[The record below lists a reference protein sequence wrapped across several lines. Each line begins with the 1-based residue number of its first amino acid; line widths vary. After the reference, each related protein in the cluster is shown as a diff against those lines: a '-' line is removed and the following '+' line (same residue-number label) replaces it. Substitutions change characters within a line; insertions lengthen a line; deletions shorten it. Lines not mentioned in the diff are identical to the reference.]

1 MAFYV
6 PVYLIGYGPQN
17 FLWLSSITLILGFLA
32 TILESRFLA
41 SMAAVGGLAFELL
54 WAVDFLFTVSARIIG
69 SKLAGF
75 TIYVFDPYLP
85 IWLKVLA
92 LYHLALPPLLI
103 WLFLRLG
110 YDTRA
115 WIVQIFF
122 SLILMLATWF
132 FTSPFLNINF
142 VFSYLKFEQLR
153 LGALPFLT
161 LLYIAAVLIMSGTHL
176 FLKFLNK
183 RSLSLHH

>member
-6 PVYLIGYGPQN
+6 PVYLAGYGLQN

-54 WAVDFLFTVSARIIG
+54 WAVDFLFTVS
-69 SKLAGF
+69 SKLTGF
-75 TIYVFDPYLP
+75 TIYVFDPYLS

-115 WIVQIFF
+115 WIVQMFF

-132 FTSPFLNINF
+132 FTHPSLNINF

-161 LLYIAAVLIMSGTHL
+161 LLYFAAVLIMSGTHL